1 MKQFLII
8 GCGRFGE
15 SIATTL
21 YSLGHEVLVVDKDEE
36 KVSNISQMVTH
47 AVIADITN
55 EGVLKDLGVKNF
67 DVCVVA
73 ISSNY
78 EASIIATVEAKE
90 LGVKKVVAKAKD
102 ELHSNVL
109 KKIGADKVIIPERD
123 MGIRVAHNLISSN
136 ILEYIELSE
145 DFSMVEINLPNDWE
159 GKSLRGINLRGKYGL
174 NVVAIKNGIDITVNP
189 NPDQLLKRD
198 DVLLVVGKTKEIT
211 NLVITTEDEL

>member
-67 DVCVVA
+67 DVCVVV

-78 EASIIATVEAKE
+78 EVSIIATESRTA
-90 LGVKKVVAKAKD
+90 
-102 ELHSNVL
+102 
-109 KKIGADKVIIPERD
+109 
-123 MGIRVAHNLISSN
+123 
-136 ILEYIELSE
+136 
-145 DFSMVEINLPNDWE
+145 
-159 GKSLRGINLRGKYGL
+159 RG
-174 NVVAIKNGIDITVNP
+174 
-189 NPDQLLKRD
+189 
-198 DVLLVVGKTKEIT
+198 
-211 NLVITTEDEL
+211 

>member
-47 AVIADITN
+47 AVITN
-55 EGVLKDLGVKNF
+55 EGVLKDLCVKNF

-198 DVLLVVGKTKEIT
+198 DVLLVVGNTKEIT

>member
-67 DVCVVA
+67 DV
-73 ISSNY
+73 
-78 EASIIATVEAKE
+78 
-90 LGVKKVVAKAKD
+90 
-102 ELHSNVL
+102 
-109 KKIGADKVIIPERD
+109 
-123 MGIRVAHNLISSN
+123 
-136 ILEYIELSE
+136 
-145 DFSMVEINLPNDWE
+145 
-159 GKSLRGINLRGKYGL
+159 
-174 NVVAIKNGIDITVNP
+174 
-189 NPDQLLKRD
+189 
-198 DVLLVVGKTKEIT
+198 
-211 NLVITTEDEL
+211 